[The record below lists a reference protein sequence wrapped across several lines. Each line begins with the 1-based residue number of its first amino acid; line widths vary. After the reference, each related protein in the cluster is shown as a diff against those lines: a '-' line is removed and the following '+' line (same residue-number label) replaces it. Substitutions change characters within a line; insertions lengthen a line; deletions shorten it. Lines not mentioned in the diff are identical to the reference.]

1 MLRQYAKLDYEYDDS
16 DSSDD
21 SDDSEDDSWIYI
33 YIY

>member
-33 YIY
+33 Y